1 MLRGDASKNQLT
13 VALGLTAAVGTGAAA
28 LVLLGNPGNMGI
40 CGACFLRDTAGALGL
55 FDGKPRI
62 FRPEVVAVILGAL
75 LLAVA
80 RGRFEARS
88 GSHAATRFT
97 MGLLMAFGSLVFLG
111 CPFRMLQRIGGG
123 DLNAVV
129 ALIGFIPG
137 VGLGLFFETKGYRVG
152 RTNVVSPAVGLLGPL
167 VFVGILAMFLVGG
180 VLIGPGPGETSGP
193 PHAPWLTALL
203 IAGAA
208 GAILSLTG
216 FCAISAARQI
226 FQKRKRMLVAAV
238 CLIAAYAIVLAV
250 AGRFSLSFEGQPA
263 AHGDHLWSILAMALV
278 GLTGALA
285 GGCPVRQIVMTGE
298 GNGDAFVTV
307 AGILIGGALAHSLG
321 IASSGAGTT
330 SAGHTAVIVGL
341 IVAIGYG
348 AFYTFGPRPDDT

>member
-1 MLRGDASKNQLT
+1 MLRGDTSRNLLIVG
-13 VALGLTAAVGTGAAA
+13 VALSAAVGAAAAA

-40 CGACFLRDTAGALGL
+40 CGACFLRDVAGALKL

-62 FRPEVVAVILGAL
+62 FRPEVLGVILGAL
-75 LLAVA
+75 LLAFT

-88 GSHAATRFT
+88 GSHAATRFA
-97 MGLLMAFGSLVFLG
+97 MGVLMAFGSLVFLG

-123 DLNAVV
+123 DLNAVM

-137 VGLGLFFETKGYRVG
+137 VGLALFFERKGYRVG
-152 RTNVVSPAVGLLGPL
+152 RTSVVSSGVGLLGPL
-167 VFVGILAMFLVGG
+167 AFVGVLAMFLAGG
-180 VLIGPGPGETSGP
+180 VLAGPGPGVTSGP
-193 PHAPWLTALL
+193 PHAPWMTALL

-208 GAILSLTG
+208 GVVLSLTG

-238 CLIAAYAIVLAV
+238 CLIIGYAVVLLIG
-250 AGRFSLSFEGQPA
+250 GRFSASFDGQPA
-263 AHGDHLWSILAMALV
+263 AHTDHLWSILAMALV

-307 AGILIGGALAHSLG
+307 AGLLIGGALAHNLG

-330 SAGHTAVIVGL
+330 SAGHMAVIVGL
-341 IVAIGYG
+341 IVAIAYA